1 MDRRTAVSTLA
12 ASLAAAGLPQAR
24 AQALAGRTLRFLV
37 GYPGGGVADFI
48 ARTCTEG
55 LGAATGSTVL
65 VENRPGA
72 AGNIALEAVAKA
84 APDAGMFGAFG
95 NLQVTMNPT
104 VPQLA
109 PKGVDPMRELV
120 PVIALA
126 DLILMLAVSSS
137 FPARTL
143 DQFVAKA
150 REMGPKLRIGLAGI
164 GTPHHLAVL
173 LIQRSLGLEMTLVP
187 YKGGPPMVADAAGGH
202 LDAVVSTLP
211 VTGPMVQAGK
221 MAWIAVVPPTTIPSL
236 PNVPSLGGLLKGETI
251 PTGNTIFAPA
261 ATPPA
266 VLAEV
271 HDAIRTL
278 LRSPAVDAKLR
289 ANGLEPLNV
298 PRADLPARIR
308 GEAAY
313 MKDFLG
319 KVKVD
324 FST

>member
-1 MDRRTAVSTLA
+1 MPAITSATHPAQPIDASASAKFAIRDDVCRRRNWLR
-12 ASLAAAGLPQAR
+12 R
-24 AQALAGRTLRFLV
+24 AWMRKRNW
-37 GYPGGGVADFI
+37 I
-48 ARTCTEG
+48 A
-55 LGAATGSTVL
+55 
-65 VENRPGA
+65 
-72 AGNIALEAVAKA
+72 
-84 APDAGMFGAFG
+84 
-95 NLQVTMNPT
+95 
-104 VPQLA
+104 
-109 PKGVDPMRELV
+109 
-120 PVIALA
+120 
-126 DLILMLAVSSS
+126 
-137 FPARTL
+137 
-143 DQFVAKA
+143 
-150 REMGPKLRIGLAGI
+150 
-164 GTPHHLAVL
+164 
-173 LIQRSLGLEMTLVP
+173 
-187 YKGGPPMVADAAGGH
+187 VADAAGGH

-289 ANGLEPLNV
+289 ASGLEPLNV

-308 GEAAY
+308 AEAAY

-319 KVKVD
+319 KAKVD